1 MPDALLRDFAG
12 QRYINLTTFRRD
24 GRAVATPVWFV
35 IYEGRLYVYT
45 EASSGKAKRVRANGR
60 AQIAPSDVRGRPL
73 GTFIAASARQVS
85 ESALCARLE
94 DAFRRKY
101 GWQYRLFSIIATF
114 LRRGA
119 HVFIELSLKQG
130 ESTAGD
136 ADFMPNHTTHRGVHS
151 PIRAS
156 STSL

>member
-1 MPDALLRDFAG
+1 MSDALLRDFAG

-35 IYEGRLYVYT
+35 THDGRLYVYT

-73 GTFIAASARQVS
+73 GAFIAASARQVR
-85 ESALCARLE
+85 EDALRARLE

-101 GWQYRLFSIIATF
+101 GWQFRLFTVIATA
-114 LRRGA
+114 LWRGV
-119 HVFIELSLKQG
+119 HVFIELTL
-130 ESTAGD
+130 
-136 ADFMPNHTTHRGVHS
+136 N
-151 PIRAS
+151 PIP
-156 STSL
+156 